1 MHILRRESQ
10 GELCCRVTEENLVDP
25 SSKPLNRQSHLLC
38 GEEGMRGG
46 VG

>member
-1 MHILRRESQ
+1 MYILKQESQ
-10 GELCCRVTEENLVDP
+10 GELCCCVTKETLTDP
-25 SSKPLNRQSHLLC
+25 SSKPLSWQSHLLC